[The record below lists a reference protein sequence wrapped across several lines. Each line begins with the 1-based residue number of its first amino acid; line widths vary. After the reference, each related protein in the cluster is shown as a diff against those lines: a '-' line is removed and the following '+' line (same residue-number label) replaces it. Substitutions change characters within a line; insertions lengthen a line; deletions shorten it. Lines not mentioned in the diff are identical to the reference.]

1 MKFMNAFAL
10 LLVIVTLVAVSQ
22 SLPAKRLVYYQ
33 QPGHYFTNGPQ
44 RMMYVQYVQPS
55 HTFARSTQAAE
66 ALVAGETVATGTYLK
81 DCDHAETDLAAAGPV
96 LDVALEEDSNLEE
109 DILSAAG
116 DHSVQSVAEAY
127 PAVSNVEVPVE
138 VDLVAEENE
147 IPGEGS
153 DSAKAPR
160 DFNYDGNGE
169 IVETSE
175 HTASSATIEESVYTT
190 LPVTAEEVEVPAVDI
205 KLKELPPPAPI
216 SPVQLPTK
224 RYLPSKKK
232 VFVELEQSAD
242 VGDQLKA
249 AAKEDDDDKII
260 DQDEEDVEEEE
271 SEDAIAAGIP
281 KSPAR
286 IPNARRPLVKK
297 PARASEKPKS
307 PAGSF
312 FPIDFGG
319 TSGGAIAIANAYST
333 GEGGS
338 ATSHAIAYG
347 SPEASRTRT
356 RPSKLH

>member
-1 MKFMNAFAL
+1 MKFMNAFA

-33 QPGHYFTNGPQ
+33 QPDHYFTNGPQ

-55 HTFARSTQAAE
+55 HTFARHTQAAE

-81 DCDHAETDLAAAGPV
+81 DCDHSETDVAAAGPV
-96 LDVALEEDSNLEE
+96 VDVALAEDSNLEE
-109 DILSAAG
+109 DVLAAAG
-116 DHSVQSVAEAY
+116 AHSVQSIAEAY
-127 PAVSNVEVPVE
+127 PAVSDVEVPVE

-147 IPGEGS
+147 IAAND
-153 DSAKAPR
+153 DSAKVPR
-160 DFNYDGNGE
+160 DFNYEGNVE
-169 IVETSE
+169 KVETSE
-175 HTASSATIEESVYTT
+175 HTVSSATAEESVYTT
-190 LPVTAEEVEVPAVDI
+190 LPVAAEEVELPVVDI

-216 SPVQLPTK
+216 SPVQLPAK

-232 VFVELEQSAD
+232 VFVELEQTDD
-242 VGDQLKA
+242 VGEELKA
-249 AAKEDDDDKII
+249 AAKEDDDKII
-260 DQDEEDVEEEE
+260 DQDDEEEE
-271 SEDAIAAGIP
+271 EEEIEDESKVVIP

-297 PARASEKPKS
+297 PARATDKPKS
-307 PAGSF
+307 PSGNF

-347 SPEASRTRT
+347 SPEAARTRT

>member
-81 DCDHAETDLAAAGPV
+81 DCDHAEPDLAAAGPV
-96 LDVALEEDSNLEE
+96 LDAALEEDSNLEE
-109 DILSAAG
+109 DILSVAG

-127 PAVSNVEVPVE
+127 PAVSNVGVPIE

-147 IPGEGS
+147 ITDQGS

-160 DFNYDGNGE
+160 DFNYEANGE
-169 IVETSE
+169 KVEASE
-175 HTASSATIEESVYTT
+175 HTASSATNEESVYTT

-216 SPVQLPTK
+216 SPVQLPAK

-232 VFVELEQSAD
+232 VFVELEQPAD
-242 VGDQLKA
+242 AGEQLKA
-249 AAKEDDDDKII
+249 AAKEDDDKII
-260 DQDEEDVEEEE
+260 DQDEEDEEEE
-271 SEDAIAAGIP
+271 EIEDAIAAGIP

-297 PARASEKPKS
+297 PAKASEKPKS